1 MFTKR
6 MDDRDIVTSNIEWAF
21 KNQPPDLP
29 LDYRAIGCTGTGDE
43 ICIDVYDHVGAL
55 FFYDWVGEPWARMYD
70 MGISFDGPCR
80 TTARDAA

>member
-1 MFTKR
+1 M
-6 MDDRDIVTSNIEWAF
+6 
-21 KNQPPDLP
+21 P

-70 MGISFDGPCR
+70 MSISFD
-80 TTARDAA
+80 DFLESLFQVDKEVQE